1 MRRLFRAMSL
11 WLTLGLGLSLGLA
24 LPAQAEGAATP
35 LASLVA
41 DSLTIRSGDVLVA
54 SGHVEI
60 FYQGRH
66 LLASGLTYDR
76 STDRLQIEGP
86 IWIDD
91 GHGNVLQA
99 ERADLSAD
107 LTEGILRSA
116 RLVLG
121 NHLQLAAGEVLQTA
135 GGRFTAMRSVVAS
148 SCTICKGNPTPLWE
162 IRAASVVHD
171 TLEHQI
177 WFSGAQLRFWGV
189 PVAYLPLLRV
199 PDPDLKR
206 ASGFLIPSLRTTSL
220 LGTGVFVPYFMPMG
234 DSRDLTITP
243 YLTTTQ
249 DRTVNL
255 RYREAYR
262 AGHVTILGAVSD
274 DDLLG
279 PGLRGYL
286 QANGALGLPQGFNLN
301 FNLIGVSDPAYLLNY
316 GISDTDRLQSTI
328 EITRTRRNSWIS
340 ASATGIQSL
349 REGDTGGTSPSAITD
364 FSLHRRFAP
373 AILGGTGG
381 FEFQTHTNWSP
392 STDPF
397 DTNGDGVADGSDQ
410 ARISARLDWERN
422 WLLASG
428 IEVTTSGLVSADE
441 YLITQDAVYAGDITR
456 LAGTAGVELRW
467 PFSKFGKTA
476 TQLIEP
482 VVQLVASPGTT
493 ASVPNVDSRLV
504 EFDEGNLFTFD
515 RFPGADVVETG
526 VRLNVGVNYD
536 AIFAGGLDF
545 GVTAGRVL
553 RLDAPDGFPA
563 ASGLASQRSD
573 WLVAWNL
580 SDGSDDGLQL
590 TNRLVLA
597 DNLALTKGELRVD
610 LVRAHYDLA
619 VGYSYEQ
626 ADVEEGRPAPISELV
641 LGGGYD
647 LTDTWTL
654 RGTSRYNVTED
665 AMVQAG
671 AILTFRNECLN
682 LDLSLS
688 RRFTSS
694 TTVQPSTDFGLA
706 VELLGFGGSG
716 VPGMSRQCRQ

>member
-1 MRRLFRAMSL
+1 MRRLLLVLSL
-11 WLTLGLGLSLGLA
+11 WLGLA
-24 LPAQAEGAATP
+24 LPGQAETP
-35 LASLVA
+35 ANTPASNPASNLASLVA
-41 DSLTIRSGDVLVA
+41 DSVTIVSPDVLQA
-54 SGHVEI
+54 RGHVEI

-66 LLASGLTYDR
+66 LMAVSLTYDR

-91 GHGNVLQA
+91 GKGNILQA
-99 ERADLSAD
+99 EMADLSAD
-107 LTEGILRSA
+107 LTQGILRSA

-121 NHLQLAAGEVLQTA
+121 DQLQLAAGEVIQTA
-135 GGRFTAMRSVVAS
+135 DGRYTAMRSVAAS
-148 SCTICKGNPTPLWE
+148 SCTICKGNSTPLWE

-199 PDPDLKR
+199 PDPDLQR
-206 ASGFLIPSLRTTSL
+206 AAGFLIPSVRTTTL
-220 LGTGVFVPYFMPMG
+220 LGTGVFVPYFMPIG

-243 YLTTTQ
+243 YLTTSQ

-262 AGHVTILGAVSD
+262 TGQVTINGAISD

-286 QANGALGLPQGFNLN
+286 SAEGHLGLPQGFNLN
-301 FNLIGVSDPAYLLNY
+301 FNLIGVSDPAYLLDY
-316 GISDTDRLQSTI
+316 GITDADRLQSTI
-328 EITRTRRNSWIS
+328 EISRTQRNSWIS

-410 ARISARLDWERN
+410 ARISARFDWERN
-422 WLLASG
+422 WLLTSG
-428 IEVTTSGLVSADE
+428 IEVTSSGLLSADE
-441 YLITQDAVYAGDITR
+441 YLIAQDAVYAGDISR

-467 PFSKFGKTA
+467 PFSKTGTTA

-482 VVQLVASPGTT
+482 VIQLVASPGTT

-515 RFPGADVVETG
+515 RFPGADEVETG
-526 VRLNVGVNYD
+526 VRVNAGVNYD
-536 AIFAGGLDF
+536 ANFADGLDF
-545 GVTAGRVL
+545 GMTVGRVL
-553 RLDAPDGFPA
+553 RLNDPKGFPS
-563 ASGLASQRSD
+563 ASGLASQSSD
-573 WLVAWNL
+573 WLVAMNL
-580 SDGSDDGLQL
+580 SDGSADGLQL

-597 DNLALTKGELRVD
+597 DDLSLTKGELRLD
-610 LVRAHYDLA
+610 LVRTHYNLA
-619 VGYSYEQ
+619 LGYSYVQ
-626 ADVEEGRPAPISELV
+626 ADVEENRPDPISELV
-641 LGGGYD
+641 LDGGYD
-647 LTDTWTL
+647 LTDTWTVSA
-654 RGTSRYNVTED
+654 TSRYNVTD
-665 AMVQAG
+665 DTLVQAG
-671 AILTFRNECLN
+671 AVLTFRNECLN

-716 VPGMSRQCRQ
+716 LPGMSRQCRH